1 MIIPE
6 KSVNTLHNSLNCPIL
21 SLTVGLGLTS
31 ATIFMA
37 NVSSV
42 LAQVPAGIQP
52 TLQNRQTISQV
63 NQLFVNPSLGSDKTG
78 NGTAIAPWRTITQAL
93 EASPPNSVIIL
104 APGTYSAKTGEVFP
118 LMLKPGVAIQG
129 DISNKGKTVTIT
141 GGGEYLSRRFGGQNV
156 AIVGANQTSLTGVTV
171 TNTNRRGYGL
181 WIESSNIIVG
191 ENTFT
196 NNTQDGIAIT
206 GDGTP
211 SISKNFFIRN
221 GANGITI
228 SGNARPE
235 IRENI
240 FQDTGFGINIAQN
253 STPVVVANQIQNN
266 RSGIIVQANATPLL
280 RNNVIQGN
288 KEDGLVI
295 IAQARPDLGIS
306 YDPGRNVFRNN
317 GRYDINAK
325 TAKLVIS
332 AAGNNLAS
340 NRISGQ
346 VDLQGIN
353 APLPP
358 TANLPRTPITNPRLR
373 ETVLPRTIKT
383 VPNPNQLPPVTNS
396 QGDSPQFNY
405 IQLDSGAIEFV
416 APQGAGENLP
426 NSNPIANSQDYPTAG
441 QNVRYRVLVLVANQ
455 QQQNLVTS
463 LVSGAFTK
471 VWQGQ
476 RVMQVGVFS
485 TQEGTAEIVN
495 LFKSKGLRTVVE
507 PFK

>member
-6 KSVNTLHNSLNCPIL
+6 KSVNTLNNSLSFSL
-21 SLTVGLGLTS
+21 LTVTFGLGLTT
-31 ATIFMA
+31 ATFIA

-42 LAQVPAGIQP
+42 LAQVRAGIQP
-52 TLQNRQTISQV
+52 NLQNRQTISQV
-63 NQLFVNPSLGSDKTG
+63 NQLFVNPNLGNDKTG
-78 NGTAIAPWRTITQAL
+78 NGSAIAPWRTITQAL

-104 APGTYSAKTGEVFP
+104 APATYSTKTGEVFP

-129 DISNKGKTVTIT
+129 DIRNKGKTVTIT

-156 AIVGANQTSLTGVTV
+156 TIVGANQTSLTGVTV
-171 TNTNRRGYGL
+171 INSNIRGYGL

-196 NNTQDGIAIT
+196 NNTQDGIAVT

-211 SISKNFFIRN
+211 SISKNLFIRN

-235 IRENI
+235 IRENT
-240 FQDTGFGINIAQN
+240 FENTGFGINIAQN
-253 STPVVVANQIQNN
+253 SAPVVVANQIQNN
-266 RSGIIVQANATPLL
+266 RSGIIIQANATPLL
-280 RNNVIQGN
+280 RNNVIQAN
-288 KEDGLVI
+288 KEDGLVV
-295 IAQARPDLGIS
+295 IAQARPDLGMNH
-306 YDPGRNVFRNN
+306 DPGKNVFRNN

-325 TAKLVIS
+325 AAKLVIS
-332 AAGNNLAS
+332 AAGNNLVS
-340 NRISGQ
+340 NRLSGKM
-346 VDLQGIN
+346 DLQGMN

-358 TANLPRTPITNPRLR
+358 TATLPRTPITNSPVR
-373 ETVLPRTIKT
+373 ETILPRTIKP

-396 QGDSPQFNY
+396 QGDLPQFNY

-426 NSNPIANSQDYPTAG
+426 NSNPIANSQGYPISG

-463 LVSGAFTK
+463 LVSGAFAR

-485 TQEGTAEIVN
+485 TQEGTSEIVN
-495 LFKSKGLRTVVE
+495 LFNSRGLRTVLE
-507 PFK
+507 PIK